1 MNAPDSSGRTET
13 FSHRCDMVDEARV
26 ARLLRHLSERVHRL
40 DETRSIPLADRTPL
54 WLDAV
59 KYLQI
64 TAIEA
69 CIDVAQHIGSAS
81 GFPPPATNAHA
92 VRLLGERRVVAR
104 EVAEELAVAVGFRN
118 VLVHQYIDVDDDIV
132 VAALERIAVFSL
144 FISDVAAWLE
154 RQDPR

>member
-1 MNAPDSSGRTET
+1 
-13 FSHRCDMVDEARV
+13 MVDEARV

-40 DETRSIPLADRTPL
+40 DETRSLPVADRTPM

-69 CIDVAQHIGSAS
+69 CIDVAQHIGTAS
-81 GFPPPATNAHA
+81 GFPPPASNAHA
-92 VRLLGERRVVAR
+92 VRLLGQHRVVAQ

-118 VLVHQYIDVDDDIV
+118 VLVHQYIDVDDGIV
-132 VAALERIAVFSL
+132 VTALERTAVFSN
-144 FISDVAAWLE
+144 FISEVAAWLE
-154 RQDPR
+154 RGDH